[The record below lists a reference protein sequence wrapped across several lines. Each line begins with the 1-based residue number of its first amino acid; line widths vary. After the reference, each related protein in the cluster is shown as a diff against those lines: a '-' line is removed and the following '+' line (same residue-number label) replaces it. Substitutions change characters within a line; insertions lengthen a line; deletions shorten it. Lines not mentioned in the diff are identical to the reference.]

1 MKKTSIFT
9 KITATAM
16 AAIMALLACCIT
28 SFAAESRG
36 GADLYIGSEVAHFDD
51 ISEAW
56 NTALSSKKEARIV
69 LQQDWIA
76 DENGSFGT
84 GEYFPNGAIGILS
97 KHQDF
102 TLDLN
107 GYKIDRG
114 LQSKKNNGCVFDVDN
129 CTGVTITDSS
139 EAQTSVITGGFNEN
153 KGGAFSVI
161 GSTLT
166 VSNIKIQGNKT
177 TSKGGAFWI
186 EKLEFEDETVR
197 SIVTLDNCTVTQNQA
212 KTGGAVYIET
222 SNRIRIYDTTIT
234 NNSADADGGIHTE
247 VFGFVRANITL
258 GGKVIIADN
267 ETKSDGTGL
276 MLDESF
282 FTKVVIDYS
291 SARPL
296 AQDSRIVILS
306 KTGDKTLRITEDS
319 ENTNI
324 GCFEY
329 ENDKYEIIEKGSGN
343 EQYLDIK
350 KV

>member
-1 MKKTSIFT
+1 MKKTSVFT

-16 AAIMALLACCIT
+16 AAIMMMLTCCIA
-28 SFAAESRG
+28 SFAAEAKG
-36 GADLYIGSEVAHFDD
+36 GADLYIDSKIIHFDD

-56 NTALSSKKEARIV
+56 KTALSSKKEAKII

-76 DENGSFGT
+76 DENGAFGT
-84 GEYFPNGAIGILS
+84 GDHFPSGALGILS

-107 GYKIDRG
+107 GYKVDRG
-114 LQSKKNNGCVFDVDN
+114 LQNKKSNGCVFDIDN
-129 CTGVTITDSS
+129 CTGVTITDTS
-139 EAQTSVITGGFNEN
+139 EAQTGVITGGFNEN
-153 KGGAFSVI
+153 KGGAFSII

-166 VSNIKIQGNKT
+166 VSNITIKGNKT
-177 TSKGGAFWI
+177 TSRGGAFWI
-186 EKLEFEDETVR
+186 EKLEFEDETVA
-197 SIVTLDNCTVTQNQA
+197 STVTLDNCTVTQNQA

-222 SNRIRIYDTTIT
+222 SNRIRIYDTTVT

-247 VFGFVRANITL
+247 VFGIVRASLVL

-282 FTKVVIDYS
+282 FTKVVISYNS
-291 SARPL
+291 SRPL
-296 AQDSRIVILS
+296 AQGSRIVILS
-306 KTGDKTLRITEDS
+306 KTDDDTLRITNDS
-319 ENTNI
+319 KSTNI
-324 GCFEY
+324 DCFEY
-329 ENDKYEIIEKGSGN
+329 ENDKYEIIEKGSGD

-350 KV
+350 KA